1 MIDAF
6 RPKTLR
12 LDDGT
17 WVPRCEHSVPVG
29 IRDTVRNAIA
39 SWRSVCHHPILPM
52 PSSTSSWSDWLS
64 LNIVERWIAPARR
77 PAAVAVLSRVSRRE
91 WDSGTCQIR
100 RSPRAVCA
108 NLSESWRKRRYPKH
122 FVSKLS
128 DADAESS
135 ERRTWLRFARNCEY
149 LDAEAFETL
158 DDHYATLTL
167 PAGS

>member
-64 LNIVERWIAPARR
+64 LNIVERWIAPLRADRPLLLSFLVFLAVNGIRVPARFVAR
-77 PAAVAVLSRVSRRE
+77 LGRSVRIFRSPGGSGGTRSTLSASFRMLMLSPANAERGSGLRGTVSIWTLRHSRR
-91 WDSGTCQIR
+91 WTII
-100 RSPRAVCA
+100 
-108 NLSESWRKRRYPKH
+108 
-122 FVSKLS
+122 
-128 DADAESS
+128 
-135 ERRTWLRFARNCEY
+135 TLR
-149 LDAEAFETL
+149 
-158 DDHYATLTL
+158 
-167 PAGS
+167 